1 MSMMQQGPI
10 RIPPQGVT
18 YQLADQLHVTHED
31 DGVRII
37 IDTLGNPD
45 SRFTSDGLSAQG
57 LEVWVEV
64 MRQFDGESYPVLRR
78 PVLIHSDDVE
88 TLLELAEGLALL
100 PNPSDYDAIRD
111 RIISTL
117 HTLSSAPEEGI
128 DAEEWMEFCG
138 KVGEIYVLRDVLLEC
153 DDAETMELSLNG
165 ASFFDEHVHDWEPE
179 YSSVA
184 DVKTSFQ
191 NSDLDIYISSREQID
206 VDDSEA
212 HLILLSFRRCGPS
225 STGAITFRELVEG
238 IENLLGP
245 ELYTQIECSDYMQC
259 ALNSDLAD
267 IPFMLRASRPPCV
280 IRIHD
285 LPGREQML
293 AMDWDRHPNLG
304 QPIRLTGH
312 EGLNANAYQAVISSL
327 SCRGDV
333 DE

>member
-1 MSMMQQGPI
+1 MEI
-10 RIPPQGVT
+10 V
-18 YQLADQLHVTHED
+18 
-31 DGVRII
+31 
-37 IDTLGNPD
+37 
-45 SRFTSDGLSAQG
+45 
-57 LEVWVEV
+57 
-64 MRQFDGESYPVLRR
+64 
-78 PVLIHSDDVE
+78 
-88 TLLELAEGLALL
+88 
-100 PNPSDYDAIRD
+100 
-111 RIISTL
+111 
-117 HTLSSAPEEGI
+117 I
-128 DAEEWMEFCG
+128 DA
-138 KVGEIYVLRDVLLEC
+138 
-153 DDAETMELSLNG
+153 

-191 NSDLDIYISSREQID
+191 NADLDVYISSREQID

-212 HLILLSFRRCGPS
+212 YLILLSFRRCGPS
-225 STGAITFRELVEG
+225 STGAMTFRNL
-238 IENLLGP
+238 IEEIADLLGP
-245 ELYTQIECSDYMQC
+245 ELYGRIEYTDYIQD

-312 EGLNANAYQAVISSL
+312 EGLEVNAYEAVVSSL
-327 SCRGDV
+327 TYQGDE

>member
-1 MSMMQQGPI
+1 MSIIKQGPI
-10 RIPPQGVT
+10 RVPPQGVT
-18 YQLADQLHVTHED
+18 YQLADQLHVTHEN

-45 SRFTSDGLSAQG
+45 SRFISDGLRAQG
-57 LEVWVEV
+57 LNVRVEV
-64 MRQFDGESYPVLRR
+64 MRQFDGESFPALRR
-78 PVLIHSDDVE
+78 PVFIHSDDVE

-100 PNPSDYDAIRD
+100 PDPSNYDSICE
-111 RIISTL
+111 RISRTL
-117 HTLSSAPEEGI
+117 HTLRSAPEEEI
-128 DAEEWMEFCG
+128 DSEEWMKFSG

-153 DDAETMELSLNG
+153 DDAETIKLAIN
-165 ASFFDEHVHDWEPE
+165 AATFFDEHVHDWEPE

-191 NSDLDIYISSREQID
+191 KSDLDIYISSREQID
-206 VDDSEA
+206 VDESEA

-225 STGAITFRELVEG
+225 STGAITFRGLVEE

-245 ELYTQIECSDYMQC
+245 ELYTEIERSDYMQG
-259 ALNSDLAD
+259 ALNSDFVD

-293 AMDWDRHPNLG
+293 AMDWDRHPYLG

-312 EGLNANAYQAVISSL
+312 EGLNANAYEVVISSL
-327 SCRGDV
+327 KCRGDIN
-333 DE
+333 E

>member
-1 MSMMQQGPI
+1 MSMIQQGPI
-10 RIPPQGVT
+10 RVPPQGVT
-18 YQLADQLHVTHED
+18 YQLANQLHVTHEN

-45 SRFTSDGLSAQG
+45 ARFTSEGLSAQG
-57 LEVWVEV
+57 LDVWVED
-64 MRQFDGESYPVLRR
+64 MRQFDGESFPVLRR
-78 PVLIHSDDVE
+78 PVLIQSDDVE

-100 PNPSDYDAIRD
+100 PDPSDYDAIRE
-111 RIISTL
+111 RIESTL
-117 HTLSSAPEEGI
+117 HTLRSAPEEGI
-128 DAEEWMEFCG
+128 DTEEWRVFSG
-138 KVGEIYVLRDVLLEC
+138 KVGEIYVLRDTLLEC
-153 DDAETMELSLNG
+153 DGRETMEIVIDA

-191 NSDLDIYISSREQID
+191 NADLDVYINSREQID

-225 STGAITFRELVEG
+225 STGAMTFRSL
-238 IENLLGP
+238 IEEIADFLGP
-245 ELYTQIECSDYMQC
+245 ELYGRIEYTDYIQD

-280 IRIHD
+280 IGIHD

-312 EGLNANAYQAVISSL
+312 EGLDVNAYEAVMSSL
-327 SCRGDV
+327 AYRGV
-333 DE
+333 DDE